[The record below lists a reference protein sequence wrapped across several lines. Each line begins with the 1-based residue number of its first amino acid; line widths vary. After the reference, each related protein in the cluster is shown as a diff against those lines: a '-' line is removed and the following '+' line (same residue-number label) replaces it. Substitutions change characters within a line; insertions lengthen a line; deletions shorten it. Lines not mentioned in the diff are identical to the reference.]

1 MAELPQSPTP
11 SQGNYGVTIQQA
23 LDTFILRYENDEKM
37 LAENKKTNISNIK
50 NFVKNKLVKKL
61 GVSLDK
67 DLSFLNNM
75 DTLTAIVEL
84 SKKFSKTERARG
96 EIGVWL
102 KALINVGKP
111 LNIAEPNQ
119 VTQLELKTKDNRSKG
134 FNISAT
140 RDTKQKRFPPPW
152 SFHKTIND
160 AFATLP
166 DQNIKAFAMTKLFSG
181 IRNPDILRLEVM
193 PSDAKLRKQ
202 DATYVDLASKKV
214 YIYNKGNATQLDLG
228 TVLANILVDT
238 AEEAKAAGRVELFPE
253 KESVYRDK
261 INTAVR
267 QMMKDRGLSIQ
278 VASTFEE
285 LPFSIKDLRANIFD
299 TLEDEFGKDTANKV
313 LGHSTGSDVGMDHY
327 KVQRSAR
334 RSTLNKASTVDHFAK
349 MFLEDI
355 LYSED
360 SLGQISIPED
370 KGLSPKAFFLR
381 HGFTGAADR
390 AEEIIPVTG
399 NPIDR
404 AVEGITQ
411 VISMD
416 QKQVESQ
423 INSFHQVVQD
433 LSKQVGSALKSVQ
446 TEVEKLTASMG
457 ELFAAKEKSSTATT
471 KTLDDMSN
479 EERASYLEANRK
491 PSDTDAITE
500 YRIRKKEDLPI
511 SEGLRTQAIS
521 DLDDRS
527 NKIIDDVKKK
537 VFKPLI
543 RGGLKALP
551 YAAFGAAGLAG
562 KSAEAAIDVA
572 LDPSQMGTSLE
583 NDPEDMSTESL
594 LQSMD
599 SDIRTSDLTRVSDLA
614 RPELLNRVSKTERLL
629 KRKSPAQRGGPSGV
643 EGKQRDFI
651 EKARKAN
658 LASKEDTEEAYQGK
672 KMDAF
677 QDEYSGFAMKQSSQ

>member
-1 MAELPQSPTP
+1 MAELPQSPIP
-11 SQGNYGVTIQQA
+11 SQGNYDVTVQQA
-23 LDTFILRYENDEKM
+23 LDSFVLRYENDESM
-37 LAENKKTNISNIK
+37 LDENKKKNIANIK

-67 DLSFLNNM
+67 DLSFVNNM
-75 DTLTAIVEL
+75 DTLTALVEL
-84 SKKFSKTERARG
+84 SKKFYKTERARG

-119 VTQLELKTKDNRSKG
+119 VSQLEEKTKGDRSKG

-140 RDTKQKRFPPPW
+140 RDTKQKSFPPPW
-152 SFHKTIND
+152 SFHKTLND

-193 PSDAKLRKQ
+193 PSDAKLRK
-202 DATYVDLASKKV
+202 DNATYVDLASRKV
-214 YIYNKGNATQLDLG
+214 YIYNKGNAIPLDLG

-238 AEEAKAAGRVELFPE
+238 AEEAKAAGRDKLFPE
-253 KESVYRDK
+253 KESVYREN

-267 QMMKDRGLSIQ
+267 QMMKERGLSIQ

-285 LPFSIKDLRANIFD
+285 IPFSIKDLRANIFD
-299 TLEDEFGKDTANKV
+299 TLEDQFGKDTANKV
-313 LGHSTGSDVGMDHY
+313 LGHSTADDVGMAHY
-327 KVQRSAR
+327 KVQRTAR

-390 AEEIIPVTG
+390 AKDIIPVTG
-399 NPIDR
+399 NGIDR
-404 AVEGITQ
+404 AVESITQ

-423 INSFHQVVQD
+423 INSFHQVVKD
-433 LSKQVGSALKSVQ
+433 LSTQVGSALKSVQ
-446 TEVEKLTASMG
+446 TEVDKLTKSMG
-457 ELFAAKEKSSTATT
+457 DLFALKEKSSTV
-471 KTLDDMSN
+471 KTLDDMSS
-479 EERASYLEANRK
+479 EERASYLEDNRK

-511 SEGLRTQAIS
+511 PEGLRTQAIS

-543 RGGLKALP
+543 RGGLKVLP
-551 YAAFGAAGLAG
+551 YAAFGAAGLAAKG
-562 KSAEAAIDVA
+562 AEAAIDVA
-572 LDPSQMGTSLE
+572 VDPSQMGTSIE
-583 NDPEDMSTESL
+583 NDPEDMSEDDL
-594 LQSMD
+594 VQNMQSN
-599 SDIRTSDLTRVSDLA
+599 IRTSDLTPVSNLAGKELSKRV
-614 RPELLNRVSKTERLL
+614 TEKQSMLG
-629 KRKSPAQRGGPSGV
+629 RKSSPLREGPNSINTKARNYVEKYRGPASDF
-643 EGKQRDFI
+643 QRD
-651 EKARKAN
+651 
-658 LASKEDTEEAYQGK
+658 LEEEYQ
-672 KMDAF
+672 
-677 QDEYSGFAMKQSSQ
+677 GFAMKQLPQQ

>member
-1 MAELPQSPTP
+1 MAELLQSPTP
-11 SQGNYGVTIQQA
+11 SQGNYGVTVQQA
-23 LDTFILRYENDEKM
+23 LDSFVLRYENDSTM

-102 KALINVGKP
+102 KALINIGKP

-119 VTQLELKTKDNRSKG
+119 VTQLELKTKDNRSLG

-140 RDTKQKRFPPPW
+140 RDTKQKSFPPPW
-152 SFHKTIND
+152 SFHKTLND

-390 AEEIIPVTG
+390 AEDIIPVTG

-404 AVEGITQ
+404 SVESITQ

-423 INSFHQVVQD
+423 INSFHQVVKD
-433 LSKQVGSALKSVQ
+433 LSTQVGSALKSVQ
-446 TEVEKLTASMG
+446 EEVDKLTKSMG
-457 ELFAAKEKSSTATT
+457 DLFAAKEKSSTV

-479 EERASYLEANRK
+479 EERATFLEDNRETGD
-491 PSDTDAITE
+491 SDLATE
-500 YRIRKKEDLPI
+500 YKQRRNQNLPVSEEMKTQYLAERDTTRKEF
-511 SEGLRTQAIS
+511 A
-521 DLDDRS
+521 DRM
-527 NKIIDDVKKK
+527 KKK
-537 VFKPLI
+537 FSGVIKPI
-543 RGGLKALP
+543 VKGGLKALP
-551 YAAFGAAGLAG
+551 YAAFGAAGLAAKG
-562 KSAEAAIDVA
+562 AEAAIDVA
-572 LDPSQMGTSLE
+572 VEPSQMGTSIE
-583 NDPEDMSTESL
+583 NDPEDMSEDDL
-594 LQSMD
+594 VQNMQSN
-599 SDIRTSDLTRVSDLA
+599 IRTSDLTPVSNLAGKELSKRV
-614 RPELLNRVSKTERLL
+614 TEKQSMLG
-629 KRKSPAQRGGPSGV
+629 RKSSPLREGPNSINTKARNYVEKYRGPASDF
-643 EGKQRDFI
+643 QRD
-651 EKARKAN
+651 
-658 LASKEDTEEAYQGK
+658 LEEEYQ
-672 KMDAF
+672 
-677 QDEYSGFAMKQSSQ
+677 GFAMKQLPQQQ

>member
-1 MAELPQSPTP
+1 MAELPQSPIP
-11 SQGNYGVTIQQA
+11 SQGNYDVTVQQA
-23 LDTFILRYENDEKM
+23 LDSFVLRYENDESM
-37 LAENKKTNISNIK
+37 LDENKKKNIANIK

-67 DLSFLNNM
+67 DLSFVNNM
-75 DTLTAIVEL
+75 DTLTALVEL
-84 SKKFSKTERARG
+84 SKKFYKTERARG

-119 VTQLELKTKDNRSKG
+119 VSQLEEKTKGDRSKG

-140 RDTKQKRFPPPW
+140 RDTKQKSFPPPW
-152 SFHKTIND
+152 SFHKTLND

-214 YIYNKGNATQLDLG
+214 YIYNKGNAIPLDLG

-267 QMMKDRGLSIQ
+267 QMMKERGLSIQ

-285 LPFSIKDLRANIFD
+285 IPFSIKDLRANIFD
-299 TLEDEFGKDTANKV
+299 TLEDQFGKDTANKV
-313 LGHSTGSDVGMDHY
+313 LGHSTADDVGMAHY
-327 KVQRSAR
+327 KVQRTAR

-390 AEEIIPVTG
+390 AKDIIPVTG
-399 NPIDR
+399 NGIDR
-404 AVEGITQ
+404 AVESITQ

-423 INSFHQVVQD
+423 INSFHQVVKD
-433 LSKQVGSALKSVQ
+433 LSTQVGSALDSVQ
-446 TEVEKLTASMG
+446 KKVDDLTKSMG
-457 ELFAAKEKSSTATT
+457 DLFAAKEKSSTV

-479 EERASYLEANRK
+479 EERTSYLEANRK

-543 RGGLKALP
+543 RGGLKVLP
-551 YAAFGAAGLAG
+551 YAAFGAAGLAAKG
-562 KSAEAAIDVA
+562 AEAAIDVA
-572 LDPSQMGTSLE
+572 VDPSQMGTSIE
-583 NDPEDMSTESL
+583 NDPEDMSEDDL
-594 LQSMD
+594 VQNMQSN
-599 SDIRTSDLTRVSDLA
+599 IRTSDLTPVSNLAGKELSKRV
-614 RPELLNRVSKTERLL
+614 TEKQSMLG
-629 KRKSPAQRGGPSGV
+629 RKSSPLREGPNSINTKARNYVEKYRGPASDF
-643 EGKQRDFI
+643 QRD
-651 EKARKAN
+651 
-658 LASKEDTEEAYQGK
+658 LEEEYQ
-672 KMDAF
+672 
-677 QDEYSGFAMKQSSQ
+677 GFAMKQLPQQ